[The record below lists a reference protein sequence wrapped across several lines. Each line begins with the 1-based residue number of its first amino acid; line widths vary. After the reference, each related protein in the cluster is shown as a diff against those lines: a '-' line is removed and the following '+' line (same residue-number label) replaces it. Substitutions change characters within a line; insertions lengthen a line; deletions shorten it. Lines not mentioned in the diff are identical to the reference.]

1 MLQEIRLKVKSG
13 SLNAN
18 IDVQLQN
25 FISLPTDKRNHET
38 FANTLMHPKSFTSRH
53 TSHGMKYESEAIHAY
68 MKQMNSR
75 SMPVQAFRSSLVVYK
90 KEPVLACSPD
100 GKVIDT
106 GCTKP
111 FGLLE
116 VKCPETKFLV
126 TPLEACSDPNF
137 CCQNIDGKC
146 KLKVT
151 HPYYVQV
158 QGQMGVTGAEWCDFV
173 VFPKKACQLKELP
186 LIVSTGMIWKES
198 FCSTTMN
205 ILLILLLLKFF

>member
-1 MLQEIRLKVKSG
+1 MPQEIRLSETWKSECKYRFTA
-13 SLNAN
+13 SKFHL
-18 IDVQLQN
+18 IVHRQ
-25 FISLPTDKRNHET
+25 RNHET

-53 TSHGMKYESEAIHAY
+53 TSHGIKYESEAIHAY
-68 MKQMNSR
+68 VKEMNSR
-75 SMPVQAFRSSLVVYK
+75 SMAVQVFRSGLVVYQ

-106 GCTKP
+106 GCRKP

-137 CCQNIDGKC
+137 CCENSDGKC

-151 HPYYVQV
+151 HPYYAQV
-158 QGQMGVTGAEWCDFV
+158 QGQMGITGTEWCDFL
-173 VFPKKACQLKELP
+173 VFTKKGLSVERIAFDHQYWQDLERK
-186 LIVSTGMIWKES
+186 
-198 FCSTTMN
+198 
-205 ILLILLLLKFF
+205 LLLYY